1 MKILFDTSV
10 LVAALVESHPAHK
23 RAFPWLKKATAKE
36 FDMIV
41 AAHTIAEL
49 YAVLSTFPI
58 KPRISPLIARKLI
71 RENIATTAKIISLTP
86 REYIS
91 VIKQI
96 SELGLS
102 GGITYDALIA
112 RVAQKAKAER
122 LLTLNAD
129 HFARVWPDGD
139 KLIAVP

>member
-10 LVAALVESHPAHK
+10 LVAALVESHPMHA
-23 RAFPWLKKATAKE
+23 RAFPWLKQARARE

-49 YAVLSTFPI
+49 YAVLSTLPI

-71 RENIATTAKIISLTP
+71 RENIETVGKLISLTP

-96 SELGLS
+96 SELGLA

-112 RVAQKAKAER
+112 KVAQKANVER
-122 LLTLNAD
+122 LLTLDAD
-129 HFARVWPDGD
+129 HFTRVWPGAE
-139 KLIAVP
+139 KIIGMP

>member
-23 RAFPWLKKATAKE
+23 RAFPWLKQARANE

-49 YAVLSTFPI
+49 YAVLSTLPI
-58 KPRISPLIARKLI
+58 KPRISPLVARKLI
-71 RENIATTAKIISLTP
+71 SENIETVARIISLTS

-91 VIKQI
+91 VIRQI
-96 SELGLS
+96 SELGLA

-112 RVAQKAKAER
+112 KVAQKANVER
-122 LLTLNAD
+122 LLTLDAD
-129 HFARVWPDGD
+129 HFTRVWPDGD
-139 KLIAVP
+139 QLIVVP

>member
-23 RAFPWLKKATAKE
+23 RAFPWLKQARAQQ

-49 YAVLSTFPI
+49 YAVLSTLPI

-71 RENIATTAKIISLTP
+71 SENIETVGKLISLTP

-96 SELGLS
+96 SESGLA

-112 RVAQKAKAER
+112 QVAQKANVEK

-129 HFARVWPDGD
+129 HFARVWPNGD
-139 KLIAVP
+139 KLIVML

>member
-10 LVAALVESHPAHK
+10 LVAALVESHPTHK
-23 RAFPWLKKATAKE
+23 RAFPWLKQAIAKE

-71 RENIATTAKIISLTP
+71 SENIETVAEIISLTS

-96 SELGLS
+96 SELGLA

-112 RVAQKAKAER
+112 KVAQKSKVER
-122 LLTLNAD
+122 LLTLDAN
-129 HFARVWPDGD
+129 HFTRVWPDGD
-139 KLIAVP
+139 KIIVMA

>member
-23 RAFPWLKKATAKE
+23 RAFPWLKQARAKE

-49 YAVLSTFPI
+49 YAVLSTLPI

-71 RENIATTAKIISLTP
+71 SENIETAAKIISLTP

-102 GGITYDALIA
+102 GGTTYDTLIA
-112 RVAQKAKAER
+112 KVAQKANVER
-122 LLTLNAD
+122 LLTLDAD
-129 HFARVWPDGD
+129 HFTRVWPDGD
-139 KLIAVP
+139 QLIVVP

>member
-10 LVAALVESHPAHK
+10 LVAALVESHPMHK
-23 RAFPWLKKATAKE
+23 RSFPWLKQAIAKE

-71 RENIATTAKIISLTP
+71 SENIETVAEIISLTS

-96 SELGLS
+96 SELGLA

-112 RVAQKAKAER
+112 KVAQKSKVER
-122 LLTLNAD
+122 LLTLDAN
-129 HFARVWPDGD
+129 HFTRVWPDGD
-139 KLIAVP
+139 KIIVMA